1 MIKFLFF
8 LLVGVP
14 AALTA
19 QYKNIFDTSFINNT
33 SDDFFCINPDIDS
46 IKVDRGYRRSKSLS
60 VFVKSVDEG
69 GATKKSRTS
78 EGEYFDM
85 DFLGDEYLF
94 EKKYGKL
101 NLPTNVMQYALTKSL
116 NQSCRLQTV
125 LRRDSIRCFVECY
138 FQIKT
143 GDDEDKIFTKVERG
157 PKYVKGVQQLQNQIK
172 AALKLKYPD
181 GEKLPI
187 DSVLIYKIMVD
198 RKDSCLLSI
207 ELEEGKSSR
216 FAQIVSDEIKS
227 ACSWTPANGGGRPVM
242 AYLKMFV
249 RLNKNNSI
257 TVDIPIW

>member
-8 LLVGVP
+8 LFVGLP
-14 AALTA
+14 AGLTA

-33 SDDFFCINPDIDS
+33 SDDFFCINPAIDS
-46 IKVDRGYRRSKSLS
+46 IKVYGGYSLS

-69 GATKKSRTS
+69 GTTKKSRTS
-78 EGEYFDM
+78 EREYFDM

-101 NLPTNVMQYALTKSL
+101 NLPTNVMQYALTRSRNL
-116 NQSCRLQTV
+116 NCGLQTI
-125 LRRDSIRCFVECY
+125 LKGDSIRCFVECY

-157 PKYVKGVQQLQNQIK
+157 PKYVKGLQQLQNQIE
-172 AALKLKYPD
+172 AALKQKYPD
-181 GEKLPI
+181 GEKQPI
-187 DSVLIYKIMVD
+187 DSVLIYKILVD

-207 ELEEGKSSR
+207 ELEEGQYSS
-216 FAQIVSDEIKS
+216 FAQIISDEVKS
-227 ACSWTPANGGGRPVM
+227 ACSWTPADGGGRPITSHH
-242 AYLKMFV
+242 KMFV

-257 TVDIPIW
+257 TVAIQGM

>member
-1 MIKFLFF
+1 
-8 LLVGVP
+8 
-14 AALTA
+14 
-19 QYKNIFDTSFINNT
+19 
-33 SDDFFCINPDIDS
+33 
-46 IKVDRGYRRSKSLS
+46 
-60 VFVKSVDEG
+60 
-69 GATKKSRTS
+69 
-78 EGEYFDM
+78 
-85 DFLGDEYLF
+85 
-94 EKKYGKL
+94 
-101 NLPTNVMQYALTKSL
+101 MQYALTKSL

-157 PKYVKGVQQLQNQIK
+157 PKYVKGVQQLQNQIE
-172 AALKLKYPD
+172 AALKQKYPD
-181 GEKLPI
+181 GEKQPI

-207 ELEEGKSSR
+207 ELKEGKSSR